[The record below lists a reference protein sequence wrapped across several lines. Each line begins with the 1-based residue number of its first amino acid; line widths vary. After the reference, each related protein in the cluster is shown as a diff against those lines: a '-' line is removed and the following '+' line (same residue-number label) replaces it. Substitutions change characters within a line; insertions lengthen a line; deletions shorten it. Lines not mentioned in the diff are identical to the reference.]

1 MMFSP
6 TRCGSGPYAR
16 ISLNLPAAL
25 VVVLI
30 GLLISNMGLA
40 QEPAASNPPPTS
52 ADTAKKTD
60 NPDQPPSVLEER
72 LAREKQTASNRFV
85 ITLYKPN
92 YLLPLTYNSKKNET
106 YGPLESTEVKYQLSF
121 KVPLSDGLL
130 GTSGK
135 LDFGYTQLSF
145 WQAYNEKTSGPLRE
159 TNYEPELMLS
169 FANDARVLGF
179 TNRLVTFGLV
189 HQSNG
194 RDVPE
199 SRGWNRIYANFVLER
214 GNFYLKFRPWYRIPE
229 DAKVNPS
236 DPQGD
241 DNPDIEDYLGH
252 GEVTALYVFRGHTL
266 ALMHRNNFK
275 SEHRGALQVDWSLPL
290 HNRVRGYIQY
300 FNGYGESLIDYNH
313 VTRRIGIGFIL
324 SDGL

>member
-1 MMFSP
+1 MVFLH
-6 TRCGSGPYAR
+6 TRRSSGLFAR
-16 ISLNLPAAL
+16 IALIIPAAL
-25 VVVLI
+25 LLAGSLI
-30 GLLISNMGLA
+30 PNAGQA
-40 QEPAASNPPPTS
+40 QEPTVTNVPATPIDDPNKT
-52 ADTAKKTD
+52 AD
-60 NPDQPPSVLEER
+60 PDQTPSVLEER

-92 YLLPLTYNSKKNET
+92 YLLPLTYNSEKNNAN
-106 YGPLESTEVKYQLSF
+106 GPLDSKEVKYQLSF
-121 KVPLSDGLL
+121 KVPLSDGLF

-145 WQAYNEKTSGPLRE
+145 WQAYNKKTSGPLRE

-169 FANDARVLGF
+169 FATNTRAFGF

-214 GNFYLKFRPWYRIPE
+214 GNFYLKFKPWYRIPE
-229 DAKVNPS
+229 NAKANPS
-236 DPQGD
+236 DTRGD
-241 DNPDIEDYLGH
+241 DNPDIEDYVGH

-266 ALMHRNNFK
+266 ALMRRNNLK
-275 SEHRGALQVDWSLPL
+275 SEHRGAFQIDWSLPL

-313 VTRRIGIGFIL
+313 ITRRIGIGFIL